1 MFGISSS
8 CTEIS
13 DDEASEEG
21 NYEIEGEKPATAGK
35 GKGIREVIEETQEAL
50 NVESDKEE
58 SGEEDDEEPGADEY
72 ECISRLEAC
81 C

>member
-1 MFGISSS
+1 MSSP

-13 DDEASEEG
+13 EDEASEEG
-21 NYEIEGEKPATAGK
+21 SFEIEEEKPATAGR
-35 GKGIREVIEETQEAL
+35 GKAIREVIEETQEAL